1 MEEKII
7 NNKNI
12 NETYGLLNDFFHNN
26 YSINS
31 FELLI
36 KDKSK
41 VKKELLFSVKHGSLS
56 KSSLLLTY
64 TLNNEVDISFNLFY
78 NDKISVKEIENT
90 SEILKNLTL
99 FLSNMVYTVYLND
112 TIKKLKLID
121 YTTGLYNRKY
131 LVQHLEK
138 MLPLAKR
145 EKHVIGF
152 LSIGIDRFKAVIE
165 EFSYDVGED
174 VLIKLA
180 HLLVKEVRT
189 SDIVIH
195 LEADEF
201 LIVLPNVD
209 NINNAGLI
217 AEKLVDKF
225 SKIEFLLEDDAIL
238 KKTICAGVTLY
249 PNDSATIE
257 DILKNSDLSLLEAR
271 NTGRSKVFLYSKESS
286 SSLELF

>member
-1 MEEKII
+1 M
-7 NNKNI
+7 
-12 NETYGLLNDFFHNN
+12 
-26 YSINS
+26 
-31 FELLI
+31 I

-41 VKKELLFSVKHGSLS
+41 VKKELVFSVKHGS
-56 KSSLLLTY
+56 SSNNSLFLTY
-64 TLNNEVDISFNLFY
+64 TLNNDVDISFNLFY
-78 NDKISVKEIENT
+78 NNEISTKEIQST
-90 SEILKNLTL
+90 TEILKNITL
-99 FLSNMVYTVYLND
+99 FLSNMVYTIYLND

-138 MLPLAKR
+138 MLPLSQR

-152 LSIGIDRFKAVIE
+152 LSIGIDRFKAIIE
-165 EFSYDVGED
+165 EFSYDVGEE

-180 HLLVKEVRT
+180 RMLVKEVRT

-209 NINNAGLI
+209 NANNAKFI
-217 AEKLVDKF
+217 AQKLVDKF
-225 SKIEFLLEDDAIL
+225 SKIEFSLDANAIL

-249 PNDSATIE
+249 PDDSATID
-257 DILKNSDLSLLEAR
+257 DIIKNSDISLLEAR
-271 NTGRSKVFLYSKESS
+271 NAGRSQVFKYSKKSS

>member
-1 MEEKII
+1 M
-7 NNKNI
+7 
-12 NETYGLLNDFFHNN
+12 
-26 YSINS
+26 
-31 FELLI
+31 I

-41 VKKELLFSVKHGSLS
+41 VKKELLFSVKHGSIS
-56 KSSLLLTY
+56 KSSLVLSY
-64 TLNNEVDISFNLFY
+64 TLNNDVDISFDLFY
-78 NDKISVKEIENT
+78 NDKISVEEIENT

-99 FLSNMVYTVYLND
+99 FLSNMVYTIYLND

-138 MLPLAKR
+138 MLPLAQR

-152 LSIGIDRFKAVIE
+152 LSIGIDRFKAIIE
-165 EFSYDVGED
+165 EFSYDIGEE

-180 HLLVKEVRT
+180 HMLVKEVRT

-209 NINNAGLI
+209 NINNASFI
-217 AEKLVDKF
+217 AQKLVDKF
-225 SKIEFLLEDDAIL
+225 SKIEFLLKKGAIL
-238 KKTICAGVTLY
+238 KKTICAGVSLY

-257 DILKNSDLSLLEAR
+257 DILKNSDISLLEAR
-271 NTGRSKVFLYSKESS
+271 NTGRSKVFQYSKELS

>member
-1 MEEKII
+1 M
-7 NNKNI
+7 
-12 NETYGLLNDFFHNN
+12 
-26 YSINS
+26 S
-31 FELLI
+31 
-36 KDKSK
+36 
-41 VKKELLFSVKHGSLS
+41 
-56 KSSLLLTY
+56 LTY
-64 TLNNEVDISFNLFY
+64 TLNNDVDISFNFFY
-78 NDKISVKEIENT
+78 NNEISTKNIEIT
-90 SEILKNLTL
+90 TEILKNLTL
-99 FLSNMVYTVYLND
+99 LLSNMVYTIYLND

-138 MLPLAKR
+138 MLPLAER

-152 LSIGIDRFKAVIE
+152 LSIGIDRFKAIIE

-180 HLLVKEVRT
+180 HMLVKEVRN

-201 LIVLPNVD
+201 LIVLPNVE
-209 NINNAGLI
+209 NANNAELI
-217 AEKLVDKF
+217 AKKLVDKF
-225 SKIEFLLEDDAIL
+225 SKLEFLPNQDAIL

-257 DILKNSDLSLLEAR
+257 DILKNSDISLLEAR
-271 NTGRSKVFLYSKESS
+271 NAGRSQVFKYSKDSS
-286 SSLELF
+286 TSIELF

>member
-1 MEEKII
+1 
-7 NNKNI
+7 
-12 NETYGLLNDFFHNN
+12 
-26 YSINS
+26 
-31 FELLI
+31 
-36 KDKSK
+36 
-41 VKKELLFSVKHGSLS
+41 
-56 KSSLLLTY
+56 
-64 TLNNEVDISFNLFY
+64 
-78 NDKISVKEIENT
+78 
-90 SEILKNLTL
+90 
-99 FLSNMVYTVYLND
+99 MVYTIYLND

-138 MLPLAKR
+138 MLPLAHR

-180 HLLVKEVRT
+180 HMLVKEVRT

-201 LIVLPNVD
+201 LIVLPNVE
-209 NINNAGLI
+209 NANNAEFI
-217 AEKLVDKF
+217 AKKLVNKF
-225 SKIEFLLEDDAIL
+225 SKLEFLPGQEAVL

-257 DILKNSDLSLLEAR
+257 DILKNSNISLLEAR
-271 NTGRSKVFLYSKESS
+271 NAGRSKVFKYSKDLSS
-286 SSLELF
+286 SVELF